1 MKITHLVN
9 PNGYGHLRR
18 AIFFWSRVKAEI
30 DLEIWI
36 DHSQVQTLEYFNHSL
51 RKNIV
56 VKDFSGM
63 ITLKSIKT
71 IDFYRKYKELHES
84 IEKELRLKTSNII
97 ISDNTLINFKVFPQA
112 QGYILGSFL
121 WSDLDLPQEIIKEE
135 QKIIS
140 LNQIELIGI
149 NNFISTRNESISKLE
164 TGWFIDK
171 KKYTCTDSKNIILF
185 SGGLGEIPKDAIF
198 NYFGDVRRLFPKYE
212 IHASHKYQKVLSDT
226 KSFSFKTGD
235 WEKVYFCIGRPG
247 IGTISDCINYNIPL
261 IAIGEISNQ
270 EIRFNA
276 QKIEELNIG
285 MNYLDKSLD
294 ENILKTEFTGFSA
307 INREGVKDLKQILGI
322 DE

>member
-18 AIFFWSRVKAEI
+18 ALFFWSRVKAEI

-36 DHSQVQTLEYFNHSL
+36 DHSHVKTLEYFNHSL
-51 RKNIV
+51 EKNIV
-56 VKDFSGM
+56 AKDFSGM
-63 ITLKSIKT
+63 ITLKSVKA
-71 IDFYRKYKELHES
+71 IDFYKKYKEFHES
-84 IEKELRLKTSNII
+84 IEKELRLKTSNIV
-97 ISDNTLINFKVFPQA
+97 ISDNTLINFKVFPKA

-121 WSDLDLPQEIIKEE
+121 WSDLDLPKEIIIEE

-140 LNQIELIGI
+140 TNQIELIGI
-149 NNFISTRNESISKLE
+149 NNFISTQNELISKQE

-171 KKYTCTDSKNIILF
+171 KKCTCTDSKNIILF

-198 NYFGDVRRLFPKYE
+198 NYCRDVRRLFPKYE
-212 IHASHKYQKVLSDT
+212 IHTSHKYQEVLSDS

-235 WEKVYFCIGRPG
+235 WEKVGFCIGRPG
-247 IGTISDCINYNIPL
+247 IGTISDCITYNIPL

-285 MNYLDKSLD
+285 INYLDKSLD
-294 ENILKTEFTGFSA
+294 ENILRTEFTGFSA

>member
-18 AIFFWSRVKAEI
+18 ALFFWSRVKAEI

-36 DHSQVQTLEYFNHSL
+36 DHSHVKTLKYFNHSL
-51 RKNIV
+51 ENNIV
-56 VKDFSGM
+56 AKDFSGM

-71 IDFYRKYKELHES
+71 TGFYRKYKEFHES
-84 IEKELRLKTSNII
+84 IEKELRLRTSNII
-97 ISDNTLINFKVFPQA
+97 ISDNTLINFKAFPKA
-112 QGYILGSFL
+112 QGYVLGSFL

-140 LNQIELIGI
+140 VNQIELIGI
-149 NNFISTRNESISKLE
+149 NDFISTQNESISKQE

-171 KKYTCTDSKNIILF
+171 TKYTRTDPKNIILF

-198 NYFGDVRRLFPKYE
+198 NYYNDVRKLFPKYA
-212 IHASHKYQKVLSDT
+212 IHTSHKYQKVLSFT
-226 KSFSFKTGD
+226 KAFSFKAGD
-235 WEKVYFCIGRPG
+235 WKKVEFCIGRPG
-247 IGTISDCINYNIPL
+247 IGTISDCITYNIPL

-276 QKIEELNIG
+276 QKIEKLRIG
-285 MNYLDKSLD
+285 INYLDKSLD
-294 ENILKTEFTGFSA
+294 ENILRTEFTGFSA
-307 INREGVKDLKQILGI
+307 INRDGVKDLKQILGI
-322 DE
+322 DD